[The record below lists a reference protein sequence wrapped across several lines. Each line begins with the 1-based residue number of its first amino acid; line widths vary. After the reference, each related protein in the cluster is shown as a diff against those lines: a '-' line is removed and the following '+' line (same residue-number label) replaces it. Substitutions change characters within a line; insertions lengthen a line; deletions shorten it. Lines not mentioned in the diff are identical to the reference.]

1 MRTGI
6 FNTQELGQALREERL
21 AMRMTQS
28 DLAAKAGVTRQRISE
43 IERGENVTALVLLRA
58 LAAMGKGL
66 QFTDV
71 RPQPGALTA
80 LFEDGDD
87 VEAA

>member
-1 MRTGI
+1 MKTGI
-6 FNTQELGQALREERL
+6 FSTRELGQALREERL
-21 AMRMTQS
+21 AMRMKQS

-66 QFTDV
+66 QIVDV

-87 VEAA
+87 V